1 MFLFLFLPSHNL
13 LTAMLFTYFFFFGLG
28 FEGAKNNGMVEVEE
42 SFNQMRWWNDTTTSD
57 EYHQQQLYGLYPH
70 YPQQYLMAMQ
80 KPNNQIFYSF
90 SNSSLSTT
98 TSHVIGNREKV
109 VNSDTPPDAVSTP
122 IFFDFLGV
130 GAT

>member
-1 MFLFLFLPSHNL
+1 
-13 LTAMLFTYFFFFGLG
+13 
-28 FEGAKNNGMVEVEE
+28 MVEVEE
-42 SFNQMRWWNDTTTSD
+42 SFNQMRWWNGTTPSD
-57 EYHQQQLYGLYPH
+57 EYHQQQQVYGLYPH

-90 SNSSLSTT
+90 SNSSATT
-98 TSHVIGNREKV
+98 TSHVVGNREKV
-109 VNSDTPPDAVSTP
+109 VNSDTPPDNVSTP